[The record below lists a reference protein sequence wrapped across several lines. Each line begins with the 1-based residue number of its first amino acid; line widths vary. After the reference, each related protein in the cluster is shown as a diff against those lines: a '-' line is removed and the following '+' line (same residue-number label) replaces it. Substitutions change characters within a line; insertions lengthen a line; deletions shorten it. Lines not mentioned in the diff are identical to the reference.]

1 MNFVWVFE
9 SFTIRH
15 LLRKFG
21 HLAFFT
27 LLLLTTGCLGTRHLK
42 EGEKL
47 LVKQQVSKTTKD
59 IDKEDLSEL
68 FIQRSN
74 RKVPLLPFAPYVGL
88 YYHGLK
94 RYDTEEYQ
102 QEIEEVQEK
111 YNRKIIKAE
120 GKEKKVAR
128 LERKKRKKVDKLEQT
143 IQEGNTWMRWG
154 EPLAVWDSTKT
165 IASAERLQLY
175 IQSKG
180 YFQAKVDTLIEMDGK
195 KVKVTYKVDQG
206 PAYVIDT
213 LMIETGDPAITRI
226 LRANAEESLLQK
238 GDNYNQSNLTEERQR
253 IDELL
258 KNNGYFSFSRQYVE
272 FEVDTAYSGP
282 QQVAIRTKVNKPL
295 TRERHQQFR
304 VDSVNFITNRNQ
316 GVIPMNTTEPE
327 EYKGINYIFVR
338 NRYNTKVL
346 NRRIFI
352 APNQLYDRSSTF
364 RTQRQLANLDI
375 FRFININYDSTGGKL
390 VANIYTSPLK
400 LYQLTSEIGMNV
412 TQGFPGP
419 FVNLSLKKRNVFGG
433 LEIFEIAGRIGYEG
447 VLPATQAQDVYNS
460 VEGGVNAS
468 LTFPQF
474 IMPVSAEVKERM
486 GKVNPKTRLALG
498 YTYTD
503 RPEYIRR
510 NTNFSAVYSWQTEK
524 NTFYQFT
531 LTDMSIIRSDLTPS
545 FQELLDSLQQEGNNL
560 INTFNPSFV
569 SSMILS
575 ATWNKN
581 SYGLNYVNSS
591 FYRLFVESGGTTL
604 NFVNTNFLE
613 REDLEFYQWIKAN
626 FDYRNIKPLNT
637 NTTIAFRFNVG
648 FAKSYGQN
656 NDILPYEKYFF
667 AGGSNGIRAWR
678 PRRLGPGSF
687 VRIDSTARLDGI
699 TTPQVDYSFEQ
710 PGTILMEGSVEFRK
724 NLIGFVDYAIFFDF
738 GNIWNFNDNRE
749 EAEFRLNRFYR
760 QIAVGSGLGI
770 RFDFSFLVLRLDAGV
785 KIVDPAREPG
795 KRFILSRGF
804 YDPPFTR
811 SAAETVVFNIGIGY
825 PF

>member
-1 MNFVWVFE
+1 M
-9 SFTIRH
+9 
-15 LLRKFG
+15 RKFR

-59 IDKEDLSEL
+59 IDTEDISQLYV
-68 FIQRSN
+68 QKTN
-74 RKVPLLPFAPYVGL
+74 RKVPLIPFAPYVGL
-88 YYHGLK
+88 YYYGLN
-94 RYDTEEYQ
+94 RYDIAKYEAKKEE
-102 QEIEEVQEK
+102 IQEK
-111 YNRKIIKAE
+111 YNRKIARAE
-120 GKEKKVAR
+120 GKK
-128 LERKKRKKVDKLEQT
+128 KKVDKYERRKRRKTDKIDLN
-143 IQEGNTWMRWG
+143 IQEGNTLMRWG
-154 EPLAVWDSTKT
+154 EPLAVFDTSKT
-165 IASAERLQLY
+165 AATADRIEQYL
-175 IQSKG
+175 QSKG
-180 YFQAKVDTLIEMDGK
+180 YFQARVDTALRVSGR
-195 KVKVTYKVDQG
+195 KVRVKFQVNQG
-206 PAYVIDT
+206 PAYIIDT
-213 LMIETGDPAITRI
+213 LMLETDDPVITS
-226 LRANAEESLLQK
+226 LMRANNEESLLVK
-238 GDNYNQSNLTEERQR
+238 GENYNQSKLTDERQR
-253 IDELL
+253 IDEMM

-272 FEVDTAYSGP
+272 FEVDTAYGEP
-282 QQVAIRTKVNKPL
+282 QHVAIRTKINKPL
-295 TRERHQQFR
+295 NRDRHRQFR

-316 GVIPMNTTEPE
+316 GVIPMNTTTPE
-327 EYKGINYIFVR
+327 EYKNINYIFVK

-352 APNQLYDRSSTF
+352 AQNELYNRSNTF

-433 LEIFEIAGRIGYEG
+433 LEIFEISGRIGYEG
-447 VLPATQAQDVYNS
+447 VLPATQVQDVYTS
-460 VEGGVNAS
+460 VEGGINAS

-486 GKVNPKTRLALG
+486 GKVNPKTRLTVG
-498 YTYTD
+498 YSYTD
-503 RPEYIRR
+503 RPEYIRK
-510 NTNFSAVYSWQTEK
+510 NTNFAAVYTWQSEK

-531 LTDMSIIRSDLTPS
+531 LTDASIIRSTLTDS
-545 FQELLDSLQQEGNNL
+545 FEELLDSLRTEGNNL

-613 REDLEFYQWIKAN
+613 RENLEFYQWIKAN
-626 FDYRNIKPLNT
+626 FDYRNNKPLNK
-637 NTTIAFRFNVG
+637 NTTIAFRFNIG

-687 VRIDSTARLDGI
+687 VRIDSTI
-699 TTPQVDYSFEQ
+699 TNSEGLITPEVDYSFEQ

-724 NLIGFVDYAIFFDF
+724 NLIGFIDYAFFFDF
-738 GNIWNFNDNRE
+738 GNIWNFKDTRDD
-749 EAEFRLNRFYR
+749 AVFKLNRFYR
-760 QIAVGSGLGI
+760 QIAVGSGVGL
-770 RFDFSFLVLRLDAGV
+770 RFDFSFLVLRLDAGIKV
-785 KIVDPAREPG
+785 FDPARAPG

-804 YDPPFTR
+804 YDAPFTR
-811 SAAETVVFNIGIGY
+811 SASETVIFNIGIGY